1 MSEGTESDKKTYDEL
16 LAEIEKLKIKC
27 DELKEKNEILTSK
40 ITWMRDEQGYEICEF
55 FYECNSLKITAE
67 KYYYDDIVDCG
78 NDIIHFQGCPDAIQ
92 CAKNYKEYCRL
103 VYDEDSDDDDKDDED
118 DKDDKDDDDV
128 CENNDDDKNN
138 DNNGE
143 DDNDNENNNLIQQ

>member
-1 MSEGTESDKKTYDEL
+1 MSETTESDKKTYDEL

-40 ITWMRDEQGYEICEF
+40 ITWMRDEQGYEISEF

-92 CAKNYKEYCRL
+92 CAKDYKEYCRL
-103 VYDEDSDDDDKDDED
+103 VYDSDEED
-118 DKDDKDDDDV
+118 DSNKD
-128 CENNDDDKNN
+128 
-138 DNNGE
+138 G
-143 DDNDNENNNLIQQ
+143 ENNNLIQK